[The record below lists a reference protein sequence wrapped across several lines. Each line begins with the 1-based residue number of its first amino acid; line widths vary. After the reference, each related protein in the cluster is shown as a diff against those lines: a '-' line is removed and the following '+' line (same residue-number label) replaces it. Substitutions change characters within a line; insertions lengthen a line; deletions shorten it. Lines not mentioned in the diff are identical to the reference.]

1 MFPTKMFSTK
11 RTLLSIDSLMAKNA
25 INNNKKAEIMFKISE
40 LEKELKTIE
49 QLDHY
54 ALNSLLNKVRLSIK
68 YNINIYEFE
77 EFFIPDIA
85 GLIKGLVSA
94 KCCFCYLKNGIYYT
108 EHYDGCYIDTNQKF
122 EPNVYINDLNKI
134 IPNMDITKLK
144 YNTKISNISG
154 KKEHYKKE
162 DNTQNDIYPRTFD
175 CYSYCECQHFLLTYI
190 DSTVFRWT
198 PIDFDEKL

>member
-68 YNINIYEFE
+68 YNININIFQ
-77 EFFIPDIA
+77 F
-85 GLIKGLVSA
+85 
-94 KCCFCYLKNGIYYT
+94 NIY
-108 EHYDGCYIDTNQKF
+108 
-122 EPNVYINDLNKI
+122 LNK
-134 IPNMDITKLK
+134 
-144 YNTKISNISG
+144 
-154 KKEHYKKE
+154 
-162 DNTQNDIYPRTFD
+162 TF
-175 CYSYCECQHFLLTYI
+175 T
-190 DSTVFRWT
+190 
-198 PIDFDEKL
+198 